1 VLPVALWL
9 CGAFSRYP
17 IKSVSASTKISFR
30 NKPKNIENGPDCAVT
45 YFVFFSS
52 GRFLGSEE
60 HAFSNSALADAH
72 SLREKAVREDIA
84 RRLGHICSDFSAD
97 EFEKL
102 VSLMAARQVKCERRA
117 TW

>member
-1 VLPVALWL
+1 L
-9 CGAFSRYP
+9 CGDVLYLF
-17 IKSVSASTKISFR
+17 
-30 NKPKNIENGPDCAVT
+30 
-45 YFVFFSS
+45 S

-60 HAFSNSALADAH
+60 HAFSDLGLAEVH

-84 RRLGHICSDFSAD
+84 RRLGDICAGFSRN
-97 EFEKL
+97 EFEEL